1 MGFSSQIIEWYAN
14 HHRRLPW
21 RETRD
26 PYKIWVSEVILQQTR
41 VDQGLGYYCRFID
54 KFPDIR
60 SLATAQEEEVL
71 KAWQGLGY
79 YSRARNM
86 HQAARRV
93 MQIHNGVFPSS
104 YEQIISLKGIGEYS
118 ASAIASFAFD
128 LPYAV
133 MDGNVIRV
141 ISRLNGITD
150 PVNSTITRN
159 RIKEIMDLEI
169 DRKRPGLFNQA
180 VMEFGA
186 LQCTPQDPGC
196 GKCPLQVSCIAWNT
210 GNVQKIPVKDK
221 KSPVRDR
228 FFHYLVFIMKE
239 NDRIYTLL
247 SKRTGNDIWRNLYEF
262 PMIEADRMLEW
273 REVTELPEW
282 KETISSGGSELVCES
297 SIFTH
302 ILSHRKLYARYFLI
316 ACKALPDG
324 FLKVSQSELPGF
336 PVPKLMEKIITQTNI
351 TFLDLKD

>member
-1 MGFSSQIIEWYAN
+1 MGFSSQIIEWYVN

-41 VDQGLGYYCRFID
+41 VDQGLGYYNRFIE

-60 SLATAQEEEVL
+60 SLATAEEEEVL
-71 KAWQGLGY
+71 KVWQGLGY

-93 MQIHNGVFPSS
+93 MQIHNGVFPSV
-104 YEQIISLKGIGEYS
+104 YEQIISLKGIGDYS
-118 ASAIASFAFD
+118 ASAISSFAFG
-128 LPYAV
+128 LPYPV

-141 ISRLNGITD
+141 ISRLYGITD
-150 PVNSTITRN
+150 PVNSTYTRN
-159 RIKEIMDLEI
+159 RIKEILEGEI

-180 VMEFGA
+180 IMEFGA
-186 LQCTPQDPGC
+186 LHCTPQNPRC
-196 GKCPLQVSCIAWNT
+196 ETCPIRDACVAWNT

-239 NDRIYTLL
+239 NDLIYTLL
-247 SKRTGNDIWRNLYEF
+247 NKRTGNDIWRNLYEF
-262 PMIEADRMLEW
+262 PMIENERMLEW
-273 REVTELPEW
+273 KEVTELPDW
-282 KETISSGGSELVCES
+282 KEFISSGASELVCAS
-297 SIFTH
+297 GIFTH
-302 ILSHRKLYARYFLI
+302 TLSHRKLFARYFLI
-316 ACKALPDG
+316 ECNALPDG
-324 FLKVSQSELPGF
+324 FLKVSRSELPGF